1 MKEVPEIKRNIKS
14 TWINGSVWM
23 MTWISICQHKF
34 YKTELFRFSNLEG
47 SLQQH
52 EANYYCGRVT
62 VPVPHKR
69 YIDHTTGA

>member
-1 MKEVPEIKRNIKS
+1 MDDDVD
-14 TWINGSVWM
+14 
-23 MTWISICQHKF
+23 Q
-34 YKTELFRFSNLEG
+34 YLFRFANLEG